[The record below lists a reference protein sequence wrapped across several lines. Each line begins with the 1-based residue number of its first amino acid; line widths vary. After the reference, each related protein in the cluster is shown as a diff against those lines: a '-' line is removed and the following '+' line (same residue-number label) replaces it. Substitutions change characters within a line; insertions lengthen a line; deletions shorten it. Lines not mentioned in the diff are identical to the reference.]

1 MSTGQLLRVK
11 TFLKHRQM
19 ILGLYTLYEKYFFFR
34 NTWLQLALQVDVI
47 KFLRDVLNEV
57 FKFY

>member
-1 MSTGQLLRVK
+1 
-11 TFLKHRQM
+11 M